1 MGQSITD
8 SQINKSDSN
17 MLLLTPKE
25 EENEDGLIP
34 SKSGNLEATQRRGSN
49 MSQTQQAH

>member
-1 MGQSITD
+1 
-8 SQINKSDSN
+8 

-25 EENEDGLIP
+25 EENEEGLVP
-34 SKSGNLEATQRRGSN
+34 SKSGNLDGAHRRGSN